1 MAVAQPAISPFPDLE
16 FMAKSTEF
24 LDHAV
29 ELMRASGP
37 VRVKRMFGGWGIYR
51 DEVFFALVMDD
62 ALFLKVDAESAP
74 EFDARGLPPFTFDK
88 PSGETVVTSYR
99 VAPGE
104 ALENPAEMT
113 AWARLAYAAA
123 LRARATKKRKN

>member
-1 MAVAQPAISPFPDLE
+1 
-16 FMAKSTEF
+16 MAKSTEF

-29 ELMRASGP
+29 ELLRASGP

-62 ALFLKVDAESAP
+62 TLFLKVDAESAP

-99 VAPGE
+99 VAPEE
-104 ALENPAEMT
+104 ALESPAEMA

-123 LRARATKKRKN
+123 LRARATKKKRKN